1 MWYDIIK
8 DILSSEIGSAT
19 FVFTL
24 VAGCM
29 WVVWRVAQVT
39 ATWKLKQEE
48 IGKLNDKV
56 VALDTGV
63 SRVEEKVKHAN
74 CAGNAE
80 VIKELK
86 ADIKDMNVEV
96 TDIRVA
102 MARGSEGRFGRK
114 RSPKVL
120 TELGERIFAEIG
132 GAEFLRVNR
141 DVLFA
146 SLDKEQPK
154 TALDVQMM
162 AYWACISI
170 SKEDV
175 FNKIK
180 SYIYNC
186 PELDMENSEGQMEKH
201 ELTLSDVCSI
211 LSLPLRDMY
220 LEAHPEIEV

>member
-8 DILSSEIGSAT
+8 DILSSDAGSAT

-29 WVVWRVAQVT
+29 LAVWRIAQVT
-39 ATWKLKQEE
+39 TTWRLKQEE
-48 IGKLNDKV
+48 MNRLNDRV
-56 VALDTGV
+56 VALDAGV
-63 SRVEEKVKHAN
+63 SLIDSRTKYASCTN
-74 CAGNAE
+74 NAE
-80 VIKELK
+80 SIREMKS
-86 ADIKDMNVEV
+86 DIKDINVEV

-102 MARGSEGRFGRK
+102 MARGEGKFGK
-114 RSPKVL
+114 KKSPKVL

-132 GAEFLRVNR
+132 GASFLEANKEA
-141 DVLFA
+141 LFA
-146 SLDKEQPK
+146 KLDKECPK

-170 SKEDV
+170 SREDV

-186 PELDMENSEGQMEKH
+186 PELDMDNGEGQTVKH

-220 LEAHPEIEV
+220 LGEHPEIEI